1 MTFTVKYRAID
12 GKMRE
17 ECIEAASRSE
27 CIAKCKAQ
35 GLAPISVKEGGKVSN
50 AKAPRREERRELG
63 GKLIWIIA
71 GVVILGGTLWWF
83 FGRQNEVTQIQEKPK
98 AIKPIKPSVKR
109 VEKPSTNSAPVLSK
123 QERQLKQIRD
133 KYGDNIPDNLKPV
146 VYFLE
151 NPPQKIFHP
160 ARTKADIFKRSSE
173 REIAAVI
180 STEPGTWFMRR
191 PTFGRRFDADFAES
205 LKEDIVIAETDTAAQ
220 KALKQAVI
228 DTKAELSARMKH
240 GEKPSDIMNDFTG
253 SLYELGQYRRTI
265 EEELTRLKKDE
276 TISDKDIVDFVGAAN
291 QMLTEKGAKPI
302 QMPKMIFRHISL
314 KRAAAKRAQEQQVQ
328 EKNK

>member
-1 MTFTVKYRAID
+1 
-12 GKMRE
+12 
-17 ECIEAASRSE
+17 
-27 CIAKCKAQ
+27 
-35 GLAPISVKEGGKVSN
+35 
-50 AKAPRREERRELG
+50 
-63 GKLIWIIA
+63 
-71 GVVILGGTLWWF
+71 
-83 FGRQNEVTQIQEKPK
+83 
-98 AIKPIKPSVKR
+98 
-109 VEKPSTNSAPVLSK
+109 
-123 QERQLKQIRD
+123 
-133 KYGDNIPDNLKPV
+133 
-146 VYFLE
+146 
-151 NPPQKIFHP
+151 
-160 ARTKADIFKRSSE
+160 
-173 REIAAVI
+173 
-180 STEPGTWFMRR
+180 MRR

-205 LKEDIVIAETDTAAQ
+205 LKEDIEIAETDTAEQ

-228 DTKAELSARMKH
+228 DTKAELSARMKA

-276 TISDKDIVDFVGAAN
+276 TISDNDIVDFVGAAN